1 MKNGIFPVKLLN
13 SSLSHGRLEAFPFGI
28 VSNYWVPSRVD
39 DASFA
44 STQKEDMVDHIV
56 LHCSKV
62 VILWM
67 LVNAL
72 LGVWG
77 MMHSS
82 VRDTLLNWHESFVKK
97 KTKKAGKVAPL
108 YLF

>member
-1 MKNGIFPVKLLN
+1 MLVLHQLKKKGWRIPNRCYKCK
-13 SSLSHGRLEAFPFGI
+13 
-28 VSNYWVPSRVD
+28 
-39 DASFA
+39 
-44 STQKEDMVDHIV
+44 KEDTVDHIV